1 MKQQKPSHSDVIIVG
16 NGITSQFFALRL
28 SKILGGRIRII
39 IIDKERKDS
48 DLKEYVRSLLI
59 TINNKPV

>member
-1 MKQQKPSHSDVIIVG
+1 MKQLKPSHSDVIIVG

-39 IIDKERKDS
+39 IIDKEKRF
-48 DLKEYVRSLLI
+48 
-59 TINNKPV
+59 